1 MVTSTESWLELGFTP
16 TTVPVTPLV
25 TPEFRFRLCSVGPEP
40 DAPET
45 PKLKLT
51 IWPACTQAKVFWV
64 VQVEDVL
71 KPVKVVFA
79 LMVKLR
85 GCPVERSVT
94 TTWLLLA
101 EVT

>member
-1 MVTSTESWLELGFTP
+1 M
-16 TTVPVTPLV
+16 
-25 TPEFRFRLCSVGPEP
+25 
-40 DAPET
+40 
-45 PKLKLT
+45 
-51 IWPACTQAKVFWV
+51 

-71 KPVKVVFA
+71 KPVKVVLEVVA
-79 LMVKLR
+79 RVS